1 MKVFIT
7 GSSGFVGEEVIKR
20 LSGEHEVV
28 EYDLEENQD
37 ILDYE
42 KLKAAMEG
50 CDVVVHL
57 AAIRGPDEI
66 KTFPDYFAVN
76 CRGVLNVVKAAVENG
91 VKRMVYSSSTGYYGL
106 ERGVPYVKPI
116 KESNSVITQHLKVDD
131 MDCRDCDVAYST
143 SKVIAEQILANY
155 GLRKK
160 IEVVILRLGPIG
172 NKQRETFGVDGIT
185 LKITGAVQ
193 AIEKAATTE
202 KKMWYEAFTITDKS
216 DKVDLSKAE
225 ALLGYEPVQ

>member
-7 GSSGFVGEEVIKR
+7 GSSGFIGEELVKH
-20 LSGEHEVV
+20 LSGEHEIV
-28 EYDLEENQD
+28 EYDLENDQD

-42 KLKAAMEG
+42 KLKKAMGG

-57 AAIRGPDEI
+57 AAIRGPDETKI
-66 KTFPDYFAVN
+66 FPNYFDIN
-76 CRGVLNVVKAAVENG
+76 CKGVLNVVKAAVEND
-91 VKRMVYSSSTGYYGL
+91 VKRIVYSSSTGYYGL
-106 ERGVPYVKPI
+106 ERGVTYVEPI
-116 KESNSVITQHLKVDD
+116 REPNSVITQHLKADD

-160 IEVVILRLGPIG
+160 IEVIILRLGPIG

-185 LKITGAVQ
+185 LKIVGAVQ
-193 AIEKAATTE
+193 AIEKAMTT
-202 KKMWYEAFTITDKS
+202 KKEMWYEAFTITDKS

-225 ALLGYEPVQ
+225 KLLGYEPN